1 MPTNDTKK
9 TLLEEN
15 RRLRLKMEEFDAAR
29 RAIGNGEV
37 DALVI
42 EGKEGEKLLMLKG
55 ALEPYRVMVETMN
68 EGAVSLSANGTILYS
83 NNCFLELLRI
93 PRETLIGLQIRDII
107 AAKDRET
114 FDAMLRRAATEET
127 RGELTLLKSDGTRLP
142 ALLSM
147 NPLPESKGKAISVVI
162 TNLSEVATA
171 AEARSR
177 LALIVES
184 SDDAI
189 VSIDPYGTVESWNNA
204 AGTLFGYSADEAVG
218 QDILNLIVPPGHEKE
233 TQEKLDAIRRGRRI
247 KHFETIRRHKNKT
260 QLHVSVTASPIA
272 DTEGNVTG
280 ASLIFRDITERKKAE
295 ESIQRANRAL
305 KMLSAGNMA
314 LVRAQS
320 ENELLES
327 ATRII
332 VEQAGYSMAV
342 VDYAMNDPK
351 NSIVPMAWS
360 GYRNCHYW
368 SHNLSWADNE
378 EVQLPLAK
386 AIRTKT
392 TQICRDIAVS
402 TSFEPWRE
410 TALHCGYVS
419 NIAIPLVE
427 GEKVL
432 GALSIYSL
440 ERDDFSPE
448 EVKLLEEL
456 SGNLA
461 FGIRSLRARVAQE
474 QHEVLLRQSLEESI
488 MAIAATVEARD
499 PYTSGH
505 QKRVGEL
512 ATAIALEMKLPE
524 EKLRGIHLAAIIH
537 DVGKIHVPAEILTK
551 PGNLTD
557 LEYQLVQTHPQVG
570 YDILK
575 DVKYPWPIAQIILQH
590 HEKIDGSGYPQG
602 LKGEEILTEAKIL
615 TVADAVEAMSSS
627 RPYRPA
633 LGINAALEEISQG
646 RGTKYDPA
654 VVDACLRLFA
664 ENKFTFGTQ
673 P

>member
-1 MPTNDTKK
+1 
-9 TLLEEN
+9 
-15 RRLRLKMEEFDAAR
+15 MEEFDAAR
-29 RAIGNGEV
+29 RAIGDGEV
-37 DALVI
+37 DAFVV

-83 NNCFLELLRI
+83 NNCFLELLKI

-142 ALLSM
+142 TLLSM
-147 NPLPESKGKAISVVI
+147 SPLPESKGKAISVVI
-162 TNLSEVATA
+162 ANLSEVATA

-189 VSIDPYGTVESWNNA
+189 VSVDPYGTVESWNKA
-204 AGTLFGYSADEAVG
+204 AGTLFGYSADEAIG
-218 QDILNLIVPPGHEKE
+218 QDILNLIVLPGHEKE
-233 TQEKLDAIRRGRRI
+233 TKEKLDTIRRGGRI

-295 ESIQRANRAL
+295 ESIWRANRAL

-327 ATRII
+327 ATKII

-360 GYRNCHYW
+360 GSRNCHYW

-378 EVQLPLAK
+378 EGQLPLAK

-392 TQICRDIAVS
+392 TQICRDIAGC

-419 NIAIPLVE
+419 NIAIPLIE
-427 GEKVL
+427 GERVL

-440 ERDDFSPE
+440 ERDGFSPE

-499 PYTSGH
+499 PYTAGH

-557 LEYQLVQTHPQVG
+557 LEYKLVQTHPQVG

-633 LGINAALEEISQG
+633 LGVNAALEEISQG

-654 VVDACLRLFA
+654 VVDVCLRLFA
-664 ENKFTFGTQ
+664 ENKFTFGTR